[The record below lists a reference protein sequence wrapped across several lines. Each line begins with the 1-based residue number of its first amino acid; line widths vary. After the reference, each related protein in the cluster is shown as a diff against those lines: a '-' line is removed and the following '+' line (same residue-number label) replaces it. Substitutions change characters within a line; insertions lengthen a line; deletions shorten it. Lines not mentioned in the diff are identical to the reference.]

1 MQSVQRGFLS
11 AITFVGCLAL
21 LAGTPVGGLAA
32 AGEVYPTWSSG
43 KDLGADHEAGAALAQ
58 VGDHESQGAA
68 PAAGQEA
75 AKKSLLTAGLLG
87 GVVGL
92 GTGQFYSRRWIS
104 GAAFFVVDS
113 VLAAYLAKAAIG
125 DEEPVRRSGSVT
137 GAIASAA
144 VEETVDTLAVAL
156 LATTLTIS
164 HLAQAVWGPLAARQY
179 NKELEQQTA
188 QGWRLGVGVGG
199 DTVRFAASYRY

>member
-1 MQSVQRGFLS
+1 MRSLRRRSLRATVFL
-11 AITFVGCLAL
+11 GCLAV
-21 LAGTPVGGLAA
+21 LAAAPARGLAA
-32 AGEVYPTWSSG
+32 AVESYPTWSSG
-43 KDLGADHEAGAALAQ
+43 GDLGADHAAGAALAQ
-58 VGDHESQGAA
+58 
-68 PAAGQEA
+68 A

-87 GVVGL
+87 GVVGF

-104 GAAFFVVDS
+104 GATFLIVDS

>member
-1 MQSVQRGFLS
+1 MRSLRRRSLRATVFL
-11 AITFVGCLAL
+11 GCLAV
-21 LAGTPVGGLAA
+21 LAAAPARGLAA
-32 AGEVYPTWSSG
+32 AVESYPTWSSG
-43 KDLGADHEAGAALAQ
+43 GDLGADHEAGATLAQ
-58 VGDHESQGAA
+58 
-68 PAAGQEA
+68 A

-87 GVVGL
+87 GVVGF

-104 GAAFFVVDS
+104 GATFLIVDS